1 MLIAE
6 DLLLLVTDDDSGKL
20 AANDLQ
26 VDLAL
31 GGATLVELSLSH
43 KVDVTGDRDTGPTG
57 RLVVRDRTPTGDA
70 VLDAALAVVDEHQGK
85 KPSAAIRPL
94 SKKLRQTLY
103 QRLANRGIVR
113 AEHHSV
119 LGIFS
124 THRWPAQDAQ
134 HETEVRGQ
142 ITEALVNGTT
152 PDQRTAA
159 LIALLHVLRWEHK
172 IVDPHQHGITKAEL
186 RDRADQIAQSD
197 WASEAVRKAINE
209 LIAAIAVSSASAAVP
224 GN

>member
-31 GGATLVELSLSH
+31 GGATLVELSLGH
-43 KVDVTGDRDTGPTG
+43 KVDVTSDRDAGRSG
-57 RLVVRDRTPTGDA
+57 RLVVRDPTPTGDT

-85 KPSAAIRPL
+85 KPSAVIRPL
-94 SKKLRQTLY
+94 SKKLRNTLY
-103 QRLANRGIVR
+103 QRLAANGIVR
-113 AEHHSV
+113 AEHHTI
-119 LGIFS
+119 LGIFP
-124 THRWPAQDAQ
+124 THRWPAQDAR
-134 HETEVRGQ
+134 HETEVRRQ
-142 ITEALVNGTT
+142 VTEALANGTT

-159 LIALLHVLRWEHK
+159 LIALLHALRCEHK

-186 RDRADQIAQSD
+186 RDRADQIARSD
-197 WASEAVRKAINE
+197 WASEAVRKAIDE

-224 GN
+224 RN